1 MKLQSF
7 IILLIL
13 FIVGTVLVVPSV
25 NANSKDHAQNGVYS
39 IQHFPENEFIQ
50 LDGKWE
56 FYWHKLYTPADFNR
70 NTVQEMPQMVDVPV
84 GSNGYNLGG
93 GKISSTGYATY
104 RLHIKFPEEEVGT
117 TKALYL
123 PSISSAYTLWIDGE
137 VKASSGKVGK
147 SIHSNKPGRGQK
159 IVQFQ
164 VHSHTMELVIQN
176 SNYEQRKAG
185 IFEPILIGEPDV
197 LYHYHEGRLLFRAVS
212 VASLVMIGLYHV
224 ALFAFRR
231 KERSLIFFGFLCFL
245 IAMRTILL
253 EDALALHFLP
263 FLSWELSSKL
273 EYFGATCG
281 MLFLS
286 LFTYTQF
293 TSDMSRKVRNV
304 IIFVT
309 SMYSLFVLVVPVMV
323 STKAINWIQ
332 AMIYMIFLYLIYV
345 HAKVFIRKRNGAFLN
360 AIGIF
365 ILFIAIINDTFK
377 YNGLVYT
384 TELTSVGLVFYL
396 FIQSIIISKNYSMS
410 FERSDQLTK
419 DLSILN
425 ASLEEKVQIRTEEL
439 NQSNQHLQIANQQLN
454 KAQQSKSKLI
464 NNISHEIGSPLTII
478 RAYTKGMMDGIIE
491 SDPQYIELVYD
502 KSIYLSKILDDLV
515 ALSDIENRQIKF
527 DLERVDI
534 REFSKKLF
542 KKHQLVIEKKE
553 ISFKY
558 KDSLTVEENNP
569 FVLIDVIRIEQ
580 VIVNL
585 LTNAQRFVDENGKII
600 LELAKEDEHHIVI
613 KVIDNGIGI
622 KEDDIPFVFDRFYS
636 NSNNGKKHNGSGL
649 GLAISKEIVEY
660 HKGRIWVKSRVGEGT
675 YFCFTLPIIKD

>member
-1 MKLQSF
+1 MKLKS
-7 IILLIL
+7 IIFLLTL

-25 NANSKDHAQNGVYS
+25 NANSTEYARDGVYS
-39 IQHFPENEFIQ
+39 IQHFPQNEWMQ

-70 NTVQEMPQMVDVPV
+70 NTVQKMPQMVDVPV
-84 GSNGYNLGG
+84 GSNGYHLGG
-93 GKISSTGYATY
+93 GEISSTGYATY
-104 RLHIKFPEEEVGT
+104 RLHIKFPDEEVGT

-123 PSISSAYTLWIDGE
+123 PSISSAYTVWIDGE

-147 SIHSNKPGRGQK
+147 SIHSSKPERGQK

-185 IFEPILIGEPDV
+185 IFEPILLGEPDV

-224 ALFAFRR
+224 ALFTFRR
-231 KERSLIFFGFLCFL
+231 KERSLIFFGCLCFL

-253 EDALALHFLP
+253 EDTLALHLLP
-263 FLSWELSSKL
+263 FLNWEFSTKL
-273 EYFGATCG
+273 EYLGATLG
-281 MLFLS
+281 MLFVT
-286 LFTYTQF
+286 LFTYTQY
-293 TSDMSRKVRNV
+293 TSDLSRRIRNI
-304 IIFVT
+304 IIFIT
-309 SMYSLFVLVVPVMV
+309 SVYSLFVLVVPVML
-323 STKAINWIQ
+323 STKAMLLMQVII
-332 AMIYMIFLYLIYV
+332 IFIVGYLVYV
-345 HAKVFIRKRNGAFLN
+345 HARVFIKKRNGAFLN

-365 ILFIAIINDTFK
+365 ILFIAVINDTFK
-377 YNGLVYT
+377 FNGLVYT
-384 TELTSVGLVFYL
+384 IELSSVALVFYL

-410 FERSDQLTK
+410 FERSDRLAK

-425 ASLEEKVQIRTEEL
+425 ASLEDKVQIRTKEL
-439 NQSNQHLQIANQQLN
+439 NQSNQHLQLSNQKLN
-454 KAQQSKSKLI
+454 EAHQSKSKLI

-478 RAYTKGMMDGIIE
+478 RAYTKGMMDGVIE
-491 SDPQYIELVYD
+491 SDSQYIELVYD
-502 KSIYLSKILDDLV
+502 KSIYLSKILEDLV

-534 REFSKKLF
+534 REFSQKLF
-542 KKHQLVIEKKE
+542 NKHQLVIEKKG
-553 ISFKY
+553 ISFTY
-558 KDSLTVEENNP
+558 KDSLTDEENNP

-600 LELAKEDEHHIVI
+600 LELAKEDEHHIVM

-622 KEDDIPFVFDRFYS
+622 KEDEIPFVFDRFYS

-660 HKGRIWVKSRVGEGT
+660 HKGRIWVKSKVGEGT